1 MVIID
6 NQALIAEFKNLISNG
21 FIQVFVWIV
30 LGDIAT
36 GICKGIYR
44 EEGNSTKGLPGLI
57 KHLLV
62 VCLVIVTYP
71 YLKIMGFSSIA
82 DGFVLFYIAVYGL
95 SITENLGQL
104 GVPLPSWVKNHLSKL
119 KDENDK
125 GGEPKDGTSD

>member
-36 GICKGIYR
+36 GLCKGVYR
-44 EEGNSTKGLPGLI
+44 KEGNSTKGLPGLI

-62 VCLVIVTYP
+62 VCLVVVAYP
-71 YLKIMGFSSIA
+71 YLKILGFSSIA
-82 DGFVLFYIAVYGL
+82 DWFVIFYIAVYGI
-95 SITENLGQL
+95 SIIENLGQI
-104 GVPLPSWVKNHLSKL
+104 GVPLPSWLKNHLSKL
-119 KDENDK
+119 KDEYDK
-125 GGEPKDGTSD
+125 GGGPDNG

>member
-82 DGFVLFYIAVYGL
+82 DGFILHCCLWSFDYRKLRAARCSVTF
-95 SITENLGQL
+95 LG
-104 GVPLPSWVKNHLSKL
+104 
-119 KDENDK
+119 
-125 GGEPKDGTSD
+125 

>member
-1 MVIID
+1 M
-6 NQALIAEFKNLISNG
+6 
-21 FIQVFVWIV
+21 FVWIV

-104 GVPLPSWVKNHLSKL
+104 GVPLPSWVKII
-119 KDENDK
+119 
-125 GGEPKDGTSD
+125 

>member
-6 NQALIAEFKNLISNG
+6 NQALILEFKNMISNG

-30 LGDIAT
+30 LGDILT
-36 GICKGIYR
+36 GLCKGIFIK
-44 EEGNSTKGLPGLI
+44 EGNSTKGLLGLV

-62 VCLVIVTYP
+62 VCLISVAYP
-71 YLKIMGFSSIA
+71 YLKIMGLESIA
-82 DGFVLFYIAVYGL
+82 TGFVLFYIAVYGI
-95 SITENLGQL
+95 SIIENLGQL
-104 GVPLPSWVKNHLSKL
+104 GVPFPSWVKEHLSKL